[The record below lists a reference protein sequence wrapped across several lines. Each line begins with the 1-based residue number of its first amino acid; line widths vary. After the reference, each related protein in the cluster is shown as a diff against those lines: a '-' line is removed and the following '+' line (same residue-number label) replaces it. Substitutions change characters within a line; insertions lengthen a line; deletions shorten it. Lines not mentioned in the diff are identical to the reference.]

1 MATHSGTHYRMS
13 RAFLFVMDS
22 VGIGGAPDAARF
34 GDEGSN
40 TVGHISDHMKLRL
53 PNLIAMGLA
62 KAVKAASG
70 SAHGLDASAATHG
83 SWGFAT
89 EVSQGKD
96 TITGHWEMAGVPLQ
110 FAWGYFP
117 ETIPA
122 FPESLMNEIV
132 SRCKLPGLLAM
143 CHASGT
149 QVIEDFGEEHV
160 RSGKPIIYTSA
171 DSVIQ
176 IAAHEESFGL
186 QHLYDVCQVVR
197 DLTYELNIGRVIA
210 RPFLG
215 TSAQNFVRTGH
226 RKDFAVLPPSPTL
239 LDVVSKAGRAVISVG
254 KIGDI
259 YAHSGTGKE
268 YKVSGNVQLMKT
280 TLEHMDGLTDGGFLM
295 TNFVDFDSEYG
306 HRRDVSGYGRELEKF
321 DAMLPDV
328 FAKLKL
334 HDLLI
339 ITADHG
345 NDPTWRGT
353 DHTRE
358 AIPILCNQKFDI
370 GHRKIFA
377 DIGQSVA
384 TWLGVPA
391 LTAGTSFSTPPR

>member
-1 MATHSGTHYRMS
+1 MS

-22 VGIGGAPDAARF
+22 VGIGGAPDAAAF
-34 GDEGSN
+34 GDEGAN
-40 TVGHISDHMKLRL
+40 TLGHISDRMNLNI
-53 PNLIAMGLA
+53 PNLTRLGAAHAL
-62 KAVKAASG
+62 KAASG
-70 SAHGLDASAATHG
+70 SPHGLDLTAPVSG
-83 SWGFAT
+83 SWGFAV
-89 EVSQGKD
+89 EISQGKD

-117 ETIPA
+117 ETVPA
-122 FPESLMNEIV
+122 FPASLMNEII
-132 SRCKLPGLLAM
+132 SRCKLPGFLAM

-160 RSGKPIIYTSA
+160 RTGKPIFYTSA
-171 DSVIQ
+171 DSVLQ

-186 QHLYDVCQVVR
+186 QRLYDVCQVAR
-197 DLTYELNIGRVIA
+197 ELTHELNIGRVIA
-210 RPFLG
+210 RPFVG
-215 TSAQNFVRTGH
+215 TSAKNFSRTGN

-239 LDVVSKAGRAVISVG
+239 LDVASKAGRAVISVG

-268 YKVSGNVQLMKT
+268 YKVSGNDLLMKT
-280 TLEHMDGLTDGGFLM
+280 TLEQTDELANGGFLM

-306 HRRDVSGYGRELEKF
+306 HRRDVTGYGRELEKF

-328 FAKLKL
+328 FAKLKPD
-334 HDLLI
+334 DLLI

-345 NDPTWRGT
+345 NDPTWHGT

-358 AIPILCNQKFDI
+358 AIPILCNRKFEI
-370 GHRKIFA
+370 GHRKTFS
-377 DIGQSVA
+377 DIGQSIA
-384 TWLGVPA
+384 SWLGIPA

>member
-1 MATHSGTHYRMS
+1 MS

-22 VGIGGAPDAARF
+22 VGIGGAPDAASF

-40 TVGHISDHMKLRL
+40 TVGHISDRMKLHV
-53 PNLIAMGLA
+53 PNLTALGLA
-62 KAVKAASG
+62 KAMKAASG
-70 SAHGLDASAATHG
+70 SAHGLDVNAATHG

-110 FAWGYFP
+110 FGWGYFP
-117 ETIPA
+117 HAIPA
-122 FPESLMNEIV
+122 FPQSLMDEIIT
-132 SRCKLPGLLAM
+132 RCKLPGLLAL

-149 QVIEDFGEEHV
+149 EVIEDFGEEHV
-160 RSGKPIIYTSA
+160 RSGKPIMYTSA

-176 IAAHEESFGL
+176 IAAHEELFGL
-186 QHLYDVCQVVR
+186 QRLYDLCKVAR
-197 DLTYELNIGRVIA
+197 ELTYEMNIGRVIA

-215 TSAQNFVRTGH
+215 TAAANFARTPN

-239 LDVVSKAGRAVISVG
+239 MNVLTDAGREVISVG

-268 YKVSGNVQLMKT
+268 FKASGNAALMVE
-280 TLEHMDGLTDGGFLM
+280 TLRHMDGLTDGGFLM
-295 TNFVDFDSEYG
+295 TNFVEFDTEFG
-306 HRRDVSGYGRELEKF
+306 HRRDVEGYGHALEKF
-321 DAMLPDV
+321 DAMLPAV
-328 FAKLKL
+328 VAKLKPD
-334 HDLLI
+334 DLLI

-345 NDPTWRGT
+345 NDPTWKGT

-358 AIPILCNQKFDI
+358 AIPILCNQNLAI
-370 GHRKIFA
+370 GKRDCFA
-377 DIGQSVA
+377 DIGQSIA
-384 TWLGVPA
+384 AWLKVPSLA
-391 LTAGTSFSTPPR
+391 AGTSFSPL

>member
-1 MATHSGTHYRMS
+1 MS

-22 VGIGGAPDAARF
+22 VGIGGAPDAVAF

-40 TVGHISDHMKLRL
+40 TLGHISDRMKLNI
-53 PNLIAMGLA
+53 PNLTGLGA
-62 KAVKAASG
+62 AHALNAASG
-70 SAHGLDASAATHG
+70 SPRGLDLTAPVNG

-117 ETIPA
+117 ETVPA
-122 FPESLMNEIV
+122 FPTSLMDEII
-132 SRCKLPGLLAM
+132 SRCHLPGLLAM

-160 RSGKPIIYTSA
+160 RTGKPIIYTSA

-186 QHLYDVCQVVR
+186 QRLYDVCQVAR
-197 DLTYELNIGRVIA
+197 ELTYDMNIGRVIA

-215 TSAQNFVRTGH
+215 TNAKNFFRTGH

-239 LDVVSKAGRAVISVG
+239 LDVASKAGRAVISVG

-268 YKVSGNVQLMKT
+268 YKVSGNALLMKT
-280 TLEHMDGLTDGGFLM
+280 TLEHMDELTDGGLLM

-306 HRRDVSGYGRELEKF
+306 HRRDVMGYGRELEHF
-321 DAMLPDV
+321 DAMLPEV
-328 FAKLKL
+328 FAKLKAD
-334 HDLLI
+334 DLLI

-345 NDPTWRGT
+345 NDPTWHGT

-358 AIPILCNQKFDI
+358 AIPILCNQKFEI
-370 GHRKIFA
+370 GRRKIFS
-377 DIGQSVA
+377 DIGQSIA
-384 TWLGVPA
+384 SWLGLPA